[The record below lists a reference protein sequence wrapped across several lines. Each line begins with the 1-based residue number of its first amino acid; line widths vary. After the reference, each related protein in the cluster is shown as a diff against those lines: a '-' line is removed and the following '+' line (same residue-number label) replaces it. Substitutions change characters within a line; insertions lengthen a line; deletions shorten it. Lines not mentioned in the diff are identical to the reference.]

1 MILNARPHRMLLNIF
16 VSMSIRVTQ
25 SHLLGLDR
33 SPLFCTGTI
42 WPLCPSSK
50 SVSSHQYVLN
60 KWRRWVTLSVLSA
73 LKTFGGTLF
82 CHGALLFVNFVTFYY
97 SSSHEMGWSI
107 SCMTYLC
114 LTSSS
119 VYQSSERSA
128 QKTLNK
134 CSPSTEE
141 FSASA
146 VAVLPSGSH
155 ILMMMGLF
163 CWILSPTDSI
173 LTLFHS
179 SLGLKCMEWI
189 LSDW

>member
-1 MILNARPHRMLLNIF
+1 
-16 VSMSIRVTQ
+16 MSIRVTQ

-33 SPLFCTGTI
+33 SPLYDTGTI
-42 WPLCPSSK
+42 WPLCHSSK
-50 SVSSHQYVLN
+50 SVSSHQYVLD
-60 KWRRWVTLSVLSA
+60 KWRRWITLSALSA

-82 CHGALLFVNFVTFYY
+82 YPGALLFTNFVTSSF

-107 SCMTYLC
+107 SCMVSLC

-119 VYQSSERSA
+119 AYQSSGRSA

-155 ILMMMGLF
+155 ILMMMVFSWWL
-163 CWILSPTDSI
+163 LSLTDSI
-173 LTLFHS
+173 LTLF
-179 SLGLKCMEWI
+179 
-189 LSDW
+189 